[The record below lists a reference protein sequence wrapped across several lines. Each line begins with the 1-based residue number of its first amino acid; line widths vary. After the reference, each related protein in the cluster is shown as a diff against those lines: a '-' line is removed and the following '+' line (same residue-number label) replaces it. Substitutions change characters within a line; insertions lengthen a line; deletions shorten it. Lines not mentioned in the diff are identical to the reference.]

1 MIKPRKLQQGQ
12 TVAAVTL
19 SWGGPGTFPQRYEVG
34 KRQFEAEFGL
44 SVVEMPNTLRGAD
57 WIARNPAARADD
69 LMQAFADPSIA
80 GIVSTIGGDDSIR
93 LLRYLDLDV
102 IRNNPKVFLGFSDT
116 TVTHFAAYRAGLVSF
131 YGPSLMAGLA
141 ENGGMFA
148 YMVDS
153 LRRTLFSAEPVGVV
167 PPNVDGWTVEHLH
180 WGDPSSQS
188 RRRKL
193 EPSTSWHWLQGSG
206 TVQGH
211 LIGGCVEVLEYLRGT
226 DFWPDLERWN
236 QAILFLE
243 TSEVTT
249 TPERLSWIL
258 RTYAAMG
265 ILGRLAGILVG
276 RPGGSL
282 YSVAQYREYDDAV
295 LKIVRNEEGRDQ
307 LPVITMMDFGHTDP
321 KFVLPYDVQAQISS
335 ERREF
340 AIIESAVV

>member
-19 SWGGPGTFPQRYEVG
+19 SWGGPGTFPHRYEVG

-44 SVVEMPNTLRGAD
+44 RVVEMPHALRDPD

-131 YGPSLMAGLA
+131 YGPSFMLGLA

-167 PPNVDGWTVEHLH
+167 PPNVDGWTVEHLD
-180 WGDPSSQS
+180 WGDPSNQV

-193 EPSTSWHWLQGSG
+193 EPSAGWHWLQGSG

-211 LIGGCVEVLEYLRGT
+211 LIGGCVEVLEFLRGT
-226 DFWPDLERWN
+226 DFWPDLDRWN

-258 RTYAAMG
+258 RTYAAMD
-265 ILGRLAGILVG
+265 ILGRLAGILIG
-276 RPGGSL
+276 RPGGAL
-282 YSVAQYREYDDAV
+282 YSAAQYREYDDAV
-295 LKIVRNEEGRDQ
+295 LKIVRDEEGLGPTASHHHDGFWAHGSE
-307 LPVITMMDFGHTDP
+307 VCAAVWSASTDFLRAARVCSH
-321 KFVLPYDVQAQISS
+321 
-335 ERREF
+335 
-340 AIIESAVV
+340 

>member
-1 MIKPRKLQQGQ
+1 MIKPRKLQHGH

-19 SWGGPGTFPQRYEVG
+19 SWGGPSTFPHRYEIG
-34 KRQFEAEFGL
+34 KRQLEAEFGL
-44 SVVEMPNTLRGAD
+44 HIVEMPHALRDPD

-131 YGPSLMAGLA
+131 YGPSIMAGLA

-148 YMVDS
+148 YMIDS
-153 LRRTLFSAEPVGVV
+153 LRRTLFTAQPVGVV
-167 PPNVDGWTVEHLH
+167 RPNVAGWTVEHLD
-180 WGDPSSQS
+180 WADPSNQA
-188 RRRKL
+188 RRRNL
-193 EPSTSWHWLQGSG
+193 QPSAGWHWLQGSG

-211 LIGGCVEVLEYLRGT
+211 LIGGCVEVLEFLRGT
-226 DFWPDLERWN
+226 DFWLDLDRWN

-249 TPERLSWIL
+249 TPKRLSWIL

-265 ILGRLAGILVG
+265 ILGRLAGILIG
-276 RPGGSL
+276 RPGGAL
-282 YSVAQYREYDDAV
+282 YSAAQYREYDDAV
-295 LKIVRNEEGRDQ
+295 LKIVRDEEGMDQ
-307 LPVITMMDFGHTDP
+307 LPVITMMDFGHTEP
-321 KFVLPYDVQAQISS
+321 GFVLPYGVQAQISS

-340 AIIESAVV
+340 AIIESAVA

>member
-1 MIKPRKLQQGQ
+1 MIKPRKLQRGQ

-19 SWGGPGTFPQRYEVG
+19 SWGGPGAFRHRYEVG
-34 KRQFEAEFGL
+34 KRQLEEEFGL
-44 SVVEMPNTLRGAD
+44 RVVAMPHALRDPD

-69 LMQAFADPSIA
+69 LMQAFADPGIA

-102 IRNNPKVFLGFSDT
+102 IRDNPKVLLGFSDT

-131 YGPSLMAGLA
+131 YGPSLMLGFA
-141 ENGGMFA
+141 ENSGMFA

-153 LRRTLFSAEPVGVV
+153 LRRMLFTAEPIGVM
-167 PPNVDGWTVEHLH
+167 PPNVAGWTVEHLD
-180 WGDPSSQS
+180 WADPSNQV

-193 EPSTSWHWLQGSG
+193 QPPAGWHWLQGSG

-211 LIGGCVEVLEYLRGT
+211 LIGGCVEVLEFLRGT
-226 DFWPDLERWN
+226 DLWPDLDRWN
-236 QAILFLE
+236 HAILFIE

-265 ILGRLAGILVG
+265 ILGRLAGILIG
-276 RPGGSL
+276 RPGGAL
-282 YSVAQYREYDDAV
+282 YSVAEYREYDDAV
-295 LKIVRNEEGRDQ
+295 LKIVRDEEGRDQ

-321 KFVLPYDVQAQISS
+321 GFVLPYGVQAQISC

-340 AIIESAVV
+340 AVIESAVA